1 MAADGSS
8 STLEKCMQTIDKEKS
23 HNFVYDPDAMV
34 DFQSCV
40 QLMKPPTV
48 DRSDNCMMAKCN
60 LSVSCSNDCHGNS
73 TGAIISRLLVISE
86 CKRVEVLYGK
96 SGEYKFTKLGE
107 VLDDSDPQ
115 VSRNNYST
123 WAQLLRGKPSC

>member
-48 DRSDNCMMAKCN
+48 DGSDRIH
-60 LSVSCSNDCHGNS
+60 LQHGPLE
-73 TGAIISRLLVISE
+73 T
-86 CKRVEVLYGK
+86 
-96 SGEYKFTKLGE
+96 
-107 VLDDSDPQ
+107 
-115 VSRNNYST
+115 
-123 WAQLLRGKPSC
+123 